1 MSINRRHLLKYMA
14 AVGAVASLTR
24 VSQAQEY
31 ANAEFSEPAPV
42 GNDTWKTGTKLVLL
56 GTQGGPIMNTQRMMT
71 SQAIMVNGKMHLVDF
86 SYGTLQRLAEM
97 QIPVDVLKN
106 LYLTHHHSDHMM
118 DLPAIMNVTW
128 ASGVKGPIGVYAP
141 KPIDKAL
148 KGAVQT
154 FSEDYRL
161 RGRGGRFEPVEKLFI
176 PHTIAKS
183 QAIVSKPTLVYQD
196 DNIKVTGIKV
206 PHSAFDLALGL
217 RFDTKE
223 RSIAIS
229 GDTGY
234 SDHVVSLAK
243 GADILVHEAMYW
255 PGIEKMLLERG
266 KGTVSDSQKQYFLH
280 DHTTAEDAGRTA
292 AQAGV
297 KTLVL
302 THLIGGQTLSLMSSG

>member
-1 MSINRRHLLKYMA
+1 M
-14 AVGAVASLTR
+14 
-24 VSQAQEY
+24 
-31 ANAEFSEPAPV
+31 
-42 GNDTWKTGTKLVLL
+42 
-56 GTQGGPIMNTQRMMT
+56 
-71 SQAIMVNGKMHLVDF
+71 
-86 SYGTLQRLAEM
+86 
-97 QIPVDVLKN
+97 
-106 LYLTHHHSDHMM
+106 
-118 DLPAIMNVTW
+118 
-128 ASGVKGPIGVYAP
+128 
-141 KPIDKAL
+141 
-148 KGAVQT
+148 
-154 FSEDYRL
+154 
-161 RGRGGRFEPVEKLFI
+161 
-176 PHTIAKS
+176 
-183 QAIVSKPTLVYQD
+183 YQD
-196 DNIKVTGIKV
+196 DDIKVTGIKV

-302 THLIGGQTLSLMSSG
+302 THLIGGPDPVTDEQWIAAAKKYFDGEVIVGRDRLII